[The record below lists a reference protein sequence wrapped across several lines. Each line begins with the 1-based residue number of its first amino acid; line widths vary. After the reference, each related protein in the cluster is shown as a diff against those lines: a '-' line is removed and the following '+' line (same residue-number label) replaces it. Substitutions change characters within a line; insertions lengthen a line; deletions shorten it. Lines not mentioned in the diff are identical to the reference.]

1 MEATVEAPSGGT
13 ETTIG
18 SAPATAEPSSASTPE
33 SRPTSMR
40 AAFERIEQ
48 KQAKSPDAGK
58 PGTATTV
65 QPAPGEKP
73 AVAAPQ
79 GPIPLEVHTKAIE
92 NARTKGAAEALAK
105 HRETY
110 GWAEKIQP
118 QQLQQWG
125 SIANRIATDRVGFGT
140 DFLTE
145 LQQKDPAGFQ
155 AVMSKFG
162 GNAQP
167 ANGNGAAAPR
177 AVEPDVEIRDDQ
189 GRVVGKAYSAD
200 ANRALVQQLLTEAIG
215 KEVGP
220 LKTDHERRQADQ
232 QRQNFERLQTETTE
246 RNHKAA
252 DAILSDVYGI
262 LDLGADHS
270 KFTAAEKA
278 LVDEVDAKMASNP
291 GMSAHAAALAVRK
304 EKVVPR
310 IEGQATEKAITE
322 MQRKAAGNTAN
333 GAGRTATPKR
343 PTNPRELAQWMRARD
358 TSASA

>member
-18 SAPATAEPSSASTPE
+18 SAPTTAEPSSASAVEP
-33 SRPTSMR
+33 RPTSMR

-58 PGTATTV
+58 PGSATTV
-65 QPAPGEKP
+65 QPAPGDKP

-110 GWAEKIQP
+110 GWAEKIPQ

-125 SIANRIATDRVGFGT
+125 SMANRIATDPIGYAADLIKEIEAHPVHGPAWKARNGGT
-140 DFLTE
+140 
-145 LQQKDPAGFQ
+145 
-155 AVMSKFG
+155 
-162 GNAQP
+162 AQP
-167 ANGNGAAAPR
+167 SAAAAATR

-200 ANRALVQQLLTEAIG
+200 STKALITQAVAEAIG

-220 LKTDHERRQADQ
+220 LKTAEE
-232 QRQNFERLQTETTE
+232 QRQTEVKRQEAARLEKAETD
-246 RNHKAA
+246 RSHKNA
-252 DAILSDVYGI
+252 DATLADLYTILEFKNNDP
-262 LDLGADHS
+262 S
-270 KFTAAEKA
+270 KWSEDESA
-278 LVDEVDAKMASNP
+278 LIREVTAKMDANP
-291 GMSAHAAALAVRK
+291 GMSAHTAALAVRK
-304 EKVVPR
+304 EKIVPR

-343 PTNPRELAQWMRARD
+343 PRNAQELAAFMRERD
-358 TSASA
+358 AANATA